1 MYAPLIVQSST
12 QNPVGMG
19 LYMPSNWV
27 TPERYANPLGG
38 AMVQVPSG
46 WGNGLTPTSSMSSHS
61 HSKKGM
67 GCSCGCG
74 GGPGCSENE
83 GMGALGLGLF
93 DSGLDI
99 SGWGIGEW
107 STVAVAGF
115 LAVKLFTGTKR
126 ATKGYKRYKRRRAK
140 KAQLQGALASL

>member
-1 MYAPLIVQSST
+1 MYAPLVVQSST

-46 WGNGLTPTSSMSSHS
+46 WGNGLTPSLAHS
-61 HSKKGM
+61 HGKKGM

-74 GGPGCSENE
+74 GGSGCSENE
-83 GMGALGLGLF
+83 GMGAIGLGLF

-107 STVAVAGF
+107 STVAVGGF
-115 LAVKLFTGTKR
+115 LILKLFTGTKK
-126 ATKGYKRYKRRRAK
+126 AAKSYKKYKRRRARK
-140 KAQLQGALASL
+140 SKLQSELASL